1 MTLDE
6 IIKDLQKLRDE
17 KMKGWEKMSD
27 PTNASLIALAQA
39 DGMTTAIAKLIEF
52 RNKER
57 QEQQQ

>member
-1 MTLDE
+1 
-6 IIKDLQKLRDE
+6 
-17 KMKGWEKMSD
+17 MKGWEKMSD

>member
-6 IIKDLQKLRDE
+6 IIRDLQKLRDE

-52 RNKER
+52 RNKEL
-57 QEQQQ
+57 QEQKQ